1 MKRKLVLENGDVFLG
16 EGFGSTEET
25 TGEVVFNT
33 AMTGYQELF
42 SDPSF
47 YGQMVCLTYPLI
59 GNYGI
64 NKEDHEALE
73 PAIRGLIVKEVCDF
87 PSNFRSKMTLDR
99 YFKHKKIVGI
109 CGIDT
114 RRLTRLLRSKGV
126 QKGKIVNSSIQ
137 TEQVVQLLKQTPLPT
152 HLVAQVS
159 TRNSYV
165 NPGRGFRVVL
175 VDFGS
180 KLGVL
185 RNLRDRNCDV
195 TVVPYNTTAKEIMMF
210 NPDGVLLSNGPG
222 DPKDLPEVLG
232 TIQTL
237 LGKVPLFGICLGHQ
251 LIALSC
257 GGETFKLKFGHRGA
271 NHPVLNLKDGR
282 TLITS
287 QNHGYAVKSKSLQ
300 NTSLEETFIALN
312 DKTNEGVRHKLHP
325 CFSIQFHPEAAPGP
339 NDSNFLFDDFI
350 TMIKDFKAYKGK
362 T

>member
-1 MKRKLVLENGDVFLG
+1 MKRKLVLESGDIFLG
-16 EGFGSTEET
+16 EGFGSHDEIM
-25 TGEVVFNT
+25 GEVVFNT
-33 AMTGYQELF
+33 AMNGYQELF

-47 YGQMVCLTYPLI
+47 YGQLVCLTYPLI

-87 PSNFRSKMTLDR
+87 PSNFRSEMTLDA
-99 YFKHKKIVGI
+99 YFKYKKIPGI

-114 RRLTRLLRSKGV
+114 RRLTRILRSKGV
-126 QKGKIVNSSIQ
+126 QKGKIVDSYVETQ
-137 TEQVVQLLKQTPLPT
+137 QVVQHLKQTPLPT
-152 HLVAQVS
+152 DLVAQVS
-159 TRNSYV
+159 THNSYA
-165 NPGRGFRVVL
+165 NPGRGHRIVL

-195 TVVPYNTTAKEIMMF
+195 TVVPYHTSAKEIMML

-222 DPKDLPEVLG
+222 DPKDLPEALE
-232 TIQTL
+232 TIQSL

-251 LIALSC
+251 LIALAC

-271 NHPVLNLKDGR
+271 NHPVLSLKDGR

-287 QNHGYAVKSKSLQ
+287 QNHGYAVESKSLK
-300 NTSLEETFIALN
+300 NTDLEETYIALN
-312 DKTNEGVRHKLHP
+312 DKTNEGVHHKFHP

-350 TMIKDFKAYKGK
+350 TMIKDFKAHRNRP
-362 T
+362 